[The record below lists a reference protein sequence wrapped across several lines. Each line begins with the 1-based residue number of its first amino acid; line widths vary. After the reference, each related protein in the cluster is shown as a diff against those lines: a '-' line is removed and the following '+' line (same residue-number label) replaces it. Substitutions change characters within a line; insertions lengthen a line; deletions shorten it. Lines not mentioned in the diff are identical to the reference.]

1 VADVDRATDLRARLI
16 DAGLAILRR
25 DGAAELTVR
34 RIAEA
39 AGTSTM
45 GVYTRFGG
53 RVGVLESIYDR
64 GFVLLREAFEAVSPA
79 PEAQPDPLAR
89 ILDLGL
95 AYRRFGLA
103 NPALYAFL
111 FERPLPDFDPDPAA
125 RWDALRS
132 TFGVL
137 VDAVRA
143 AVEAGQLAPGPD
155 PVHTAYLIWC
165 TAHGMVSLELTH
177 AVRRPLPGWFVSTPE
192 DGERVFRAGIRAIL
206 SGLSVSPPAG
216 SAAPAR

>member
-1 VADVDRATDLRARLI
+1 VATDDRVADLKERLVE
-16 DAGLAILRR
+16 AGLRILRE

-34 RIAEA
+34 RIAET

-53 RVGVLESIYDR
+53 RTGVLESIYDR
-64 GFVLLREAFEAVSPA
+64 GFEVLRESFEALPDN
-79 PEAQPDPLAR
+79 PDPIGR

-111 FERPLPDFDPDPAA
+111 FERPLPDFDPDPTA
-125 RWDALRS
+125 RWGALNS

-137 VDAVRA
+137 VA
-143 AVEAGQLAPGPD
+143 AVSAAMAAGELATGPD
-155 PVHTAYLIWC
+155 PLHTAYLIWC
-165 TAHGMVSLELTH
+165 IAHGLVSLELTH
-177 AVRRPLPGWFVSTPE
+177 AVRRPLPGWFVSNPV
-192 DGERVFRAGIRAIL
+192 DGERVFRDGIRAIL
-206 SGLSVSPPAG
+206 AGLRP
-216 SAAPAR
+216 